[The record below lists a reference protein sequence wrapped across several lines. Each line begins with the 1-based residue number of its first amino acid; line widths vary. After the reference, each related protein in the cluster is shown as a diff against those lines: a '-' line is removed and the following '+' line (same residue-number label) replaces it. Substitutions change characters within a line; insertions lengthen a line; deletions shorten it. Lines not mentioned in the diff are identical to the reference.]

1 MNKKLVQE
9 SISLLNF
16 EKTKEFGFFC
26 LDRIID
32 LYADVD
38 LNIDISKADKNI
50 QKGTA
55 FLTLKSIYQFL
66 KETNNPSVAEIKNR
80 INICYSLIL
89 DVEDIFDNDIPN
101 TVASLVAQG
110 LDYLLNFELE
120 KSGDFIYN
128 CSENNLEILNQLKSE
143 YFFKVING
151 DDDDL
156 DNFLDP
162 IFENEYKTQLQ
173 ALDLIEQNKK
183 DELNIL
189 AGNTIISKPE

>member
-1 MNKKLVQE
+1 MNKKLLQE
-9 SISLLNF
+9 SINLLNF

-38 LNIDISKADKNI
+38 LNIDISEADKNI

-120 KSGDFIYN
+120 KSEDFIYN

-143 YFFKVING
+143 YFFKVMNG
-151 DDDDL
+151 DEEDL
-156 DNFLDP
+156 DDFLDP

-173 ALDLIEQNKK
+173 ALDLIKQNKK

>member
-16 EKTKEFGFFC
+16 EQTKEFGFFC

-38 LNIDISKADKNI
+38 LNIDISEADKNI

-120 KSGDFIYN
+120 KSEDFIYN

-143 YFFKVING
+143 YFFKVMNG
-151 DDDDL
+151 DEEDL
-156 DNFLDP
+156 DDFLDP
-162 IFENEYKTQLQ
+162 IFENEYKTQLE
-173 ALDLIEQNKK
+173 ALDLIKQNKK

>member
-16 EKTKEFGFFC
+16 EKTKEFSFFC

-89 DVEDIFDNDIPN
+89 DVEDIFDNDVPN

-120 KSGDFIYN
+120 KSEDFIYN
-128 CSENNLEILNQLKSE
+128 CSENNLEILNQLNSE
-143 YFFKVING
+143 YFFKVINC
-151 DDDDL
+151 DEEDL
-156 DNFLDP
+156 DDFLDP
-162 IFENEYKTQLQ
+162 IFESEYKIQLQ
-173 ALDLIEQNKK
+173 AFDLIKENKK

>member
-16 EKTKEFGFFC
+16 EEIKEFGFFC

-38 LNIDISKADKNI
+38 LNIDISKADTNI

-55 FLTLKSIYQFL
+55 FLTLKSVYQFL
-66 KETNNPSVAEIKNR
+66 KEANNPSIAEIKNR

-89 DVEDIFDNDIPN
+89 DVEDIFDNDIQN

-120 KSGDFIYN
+120 KSEDFIYN
-128 CSENNLEILNQLKSE
+128 CSENNLEILNQLNSE
-143 YFFKVING
+143 YFFKVMNG
-151 DDDDL
+151 DEEDL
-156 DNFLDP
+156 DDFLDP
-162 IFENEYKTQLQ
+162 IFENEYKIQLQ
-173 ALDLIEQNKK
+173 ALDLIKQNKK

-189 AGNTIISKPE
+189 AGNTIIN

>member
-16 EKTKEFGFFC
+16 EKKKEFGFFC

-32 LYADVD
+32 LYKDVD
-38 LNIDISKADKNI
+38 LNIDISEADKNI

-55 FLTLKSIYQFL
+55 FITLKSIYQFL
-66 KETNNPSVAEIKNR
+66 KETDNPSVSEIKNR

-89 DVEDIFDNDIPN
+89 DIEDIYDNNVPN
-101 TVASLVAQG
+101 IVASLVAQG

-120 KSGDFIYN
+120 KSEDFIYN

-143 YFFKVING
+143 YFFKVMDG
-151 DDDDL
+151 DDNDL
-156 DNFLDP
+156 DDFLDQ
-162 IFENEYKTQLQ
+162 IFENEYKIQLH
-173 ALDLIEQNKK
+173 ALDLIKQNKK
-183 DELNIL
+183 DDLNIL
-189 AGNTIISKPE
+189 SKNTIIN